1 MKDHDT
7 FIRAS
12 WLTIAVA
19 AALSNNADAAPTVSR
34 LTPPSELFS
43 SGNSSPPIIARFI
56 PRQRFDLQATVQP
69 SAGTTIASVSFTVD
83 GDPVA
88 SVPSPDPKTGLVTE
102 TSDPNCLLNP
112 RPTTPA
118 PTCNLVAGVA
128 AGTVVTSYRG
138 YSNRKPGIHT
148 LTVTATDNT
157 GASDTATGNFEIVGI
172 EQGLQRKT
180 KNVIIM
186 LGDGMGSGHR
196 TAARI
201 MLNGVA
207 QGKPKEKLAMDT
219 FPVTASIMTHSLNSI
234 VTDSAPG
241 MSNYVTGN
249 KANNSQEGVFPDDT
263 LARFDNPRVEYMAE
277 FLARAQG
284 KKLGIVT
291 TADVFDATPA
301 AMAIHT
307 QDRGAGTGIVDQYFD
322 DRSKTGLTVLMG
334 GGRKWFLP
342 NPTDFNNGAGGTT
355 FNGSQRGDSTDYTL
369 SSDIIAGWGAAP
381 GALDPGRDLITDFA
395 SAGWS
400 YASDMASLM
409 AAPDNQPL
417 LGLFSLS
424 NMNIALDKINGRR
437 GASTIVDDYGFP
449 AQPLLEEMTQK
460 ALDVLDAQSPHG
472 FVLMVEGASI
482 DKQAHSMD
490 SERWILDTIEFD
502 KAIAVAKAYAEG
514 HGDTLVLVTA
524 DHECGGVAVI
534 GGSRVTDA
542 DLQARIA
549 TGQGAAQVRNGVVG
563 TSDLAGF
570 PHYPISATD
579 GYPQSTDPDFKMLI
593 GYAANADRYE
603 DWRTNPQPLRDSQQ
617 PGNGVA
623 PLDTYPSG
631 PLNRDTAG
639 NFLVTGQIADTVAA
653 HTANDIPLSAFG
665 RGSTLIGGTMDN
677 TDIFFSVMQAVVG
690 GVRAPAPDIPSRP
703 HG

>member
-1 MKDHDT
+1 MKDHKT
-7 FIRAS
+7 LILAS
-12 WLTIAVA
+12 WATLAITA
-19 AALSNNADAAPTVSR
+19 AFSNNADAAAAVSR

-43 SGNSSPPIIARFI
+43 SGNPSPPIIARFI
-56 PRQRFDLQATVQP
+56 PGQRFDLQATVQP
-69 SAGTTIASVSFTVD
+69 SAGTTIQSVSFAVD

-88 SVPSPDPKTGLVTE
+88 SVPSLNPKTGLVTE
-102 TSDPNCLLNP
+102 TSDLNCLLDP
-112 RPTTPA
+112 RPTNPA
-118 PTCNLVAGVA
+118 PTCNLAVGLP

-138 YSNRKPGIHT
+138 YSNRKRGVHT
-148 LTVTATDNT
+148 LTVTATDST
-157 GASDTATGNFEIVGI
+157 GASSTATGNFEIVRI
-172 EQGLQRKT
+172 EQGRRKT

-234 VTDSAPG
+234 VTDSGPG

-249 KANNSQEGVFPDDT
+249 KANNNQEGVFPDDT
-263 LARFDNPRVEYMAE
+263 LAKFDNPRVEYMAE
-277 FLARAQG
+277 FLARTQG

-291 TADVFDATPA
+291 TSDVFDATPA
-301 AMAIHT
+301 AMAIHS

-342 NPTDFNNGAGGTT
+342 NPTDFNNGVGGTT
-355 FNGSQRGDSTDYTL
+355 FNGSQRGNSTDYTL

-381 GALDPGRDLITDFA
+381 GALDSGRDLITDFA
-395 SAGWS
+395 NAGWS
-400 YASDMASLM
+400 YAPDMASLL

-424 NMNIALDKINGRR
+424 NVNIALDKVNGRR

-449 AQPLLEEMTQK
+449 DQPLLEEMTAK
-460 ALDVLDAQSPHG
+460 ALEVLDANSLNG

-482 DKQAHSMD
+482 DKQAHNMD
-490 SERWILDTIEFD
+490 TERWILDTIEFD
-502 KAIAVAKAYAEG
+502 KSIAVAQQYAKD
-514 HGDTLVLVTA
+514 HRDTLVLVTA

-563 TSDLAGF
+563 TYEAARF
-570 PHYPISATD
+570 PAYSIATD
-579 GYPQSTDPDFKMLI
+579 GYPQSTDPDFKVLI

-617 PGNGVA
+617 PGNNVP

-631 PLNRDTAG
+631 PLNRDTTG
-639 NFLVTGQIADTVAA
+639 NFLVTGQIADVVAA
-653 HTANDIPLSAFG
+653 HTANDIPLNACG
-665 RGSTLIGGTMDN
+665 RGASLLGGTMDN
-677 TDIFFSVMQAVVG
+677 TDVFFAMMQATVG
-690 GVRAPAPDIPSRP
+690 GWSNALTRCK
-703 HG
+703 